1 MYEESNAIGSL
12 KAAARERE
20 KLAAESVAFNH
31 RNQIWCELFG
41 DGAAAGGAAGGG
53 AAGDEEEAV
62 QESVCRFCFTSEGEL
77 VSPCMCKGTNEW
89 VHLECLRTWQK
100 SVVLTQP
107 THPKYQTDIHRV
119 CNVCLEPFTGVG
131 IPPSRHEQMVA
142 YTGAELAA
150 LIVPGNLL
158 VTSRD
163 SSREKL
169 ELMAKH
175 PEVKGRLMTWTKAC
189 FLMLSTGADNKHLIA
204 VSMSAPTDPQGPPRD
219 VKLSR
224 AQRRLIASDD
234 PALYELRHYDGG

>member
-150 LIVPGNLL
+150 LILPG
-158 VTSRD
+158 
-163 SSREKL
+163 
-169 ELMAKH
+169 
-175 PEVKGRLMTWTKAC
+175 AC
-189 FLMLSTGADNKHLIA
+189 AYSGT
-204 VSMSAPTDPQGPPRD
+204 
-219 VKLSR
+219 
-224 AQRRLIASDD
+224 
-234 PALYELRHYDGG
+234 